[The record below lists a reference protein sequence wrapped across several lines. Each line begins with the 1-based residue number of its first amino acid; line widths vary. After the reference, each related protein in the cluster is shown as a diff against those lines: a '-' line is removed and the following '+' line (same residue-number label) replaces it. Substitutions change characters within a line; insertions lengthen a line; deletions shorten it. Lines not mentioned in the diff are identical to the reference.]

1 VASAGLFIIRKFL
14 KWGYYYLGSGREIY
28 TPWENKY
35 NFEPKMAEEETKKW
49 MEFFNKM
56 LKKKEGDG
64 LKDSLLS
71 NDKLK

>member
-1 VASAGLFIIRKFL
+1 
-14 KWGYYYLGSGREIY
+14 
-28 TPWENKY
+28 
-35 NFEPKMAEEETKKW
+35 

-71 NDKLK
+71 NDKLKWCFSSKQCGCMGVYEEEKRDYLKG